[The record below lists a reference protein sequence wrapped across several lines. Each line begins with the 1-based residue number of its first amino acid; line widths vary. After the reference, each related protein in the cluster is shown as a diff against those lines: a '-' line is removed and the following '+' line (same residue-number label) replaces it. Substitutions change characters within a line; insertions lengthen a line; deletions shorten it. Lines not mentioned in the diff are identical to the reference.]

1 MRNSYTVVE
10 AAQLMGCTVQ
20 AVREQIK
27 ANKIVGCSSIK
38 KGKNRSYYIPKMAL
52 DNFLKG
58 GNGLDIEIIKGAVK
72 EAFKEVIDDIAREIV
87 EEKIKKIKTSNSTDQ
102 SLLDV

>member
-27 ANKIVGCSSIK
+27 ANKIAGCSSIK
-38 KGKNRSYYIPKMAL
+38 KGKNWSYYIPKMAL
-52 DNFLKG
+52 DNYIKG
-58 GNGLDIEIIKGAVK
+58 GNGLDIESIKEAVK
-72 EAFKEVIDDIAREIV
+72 IAFKEVIEELAKKEI
-87 EEKIKKIKTSNSTDQ
+87 ERRLAN
-102 SLLDV
+102 